1 MVTEKK
7 MKVLVIIPTKLDSTR
22 LEKKNIRELNGK
34 PMFLHSVDYANK
46 SKHDIT
52 IIVSSESD
60 EVKSICEH
68 YNVGFDLRSVDL
80 CGDTEVVDVYLD
92 VVRKKRDD
100 QYDLV
105 VGLQPDNPNRL
116 HTLDECIDYMI
127 ENKYDDLITVNPNYK
142 RSGSVRIFKY
152 DYLYSGQVSKRL
164 GCIKDDAVDVHYESD
179 LELVKSLKND

>member
-1 MVTEKK
+1 

-34 PMFLHSVDYANK
+34 PMFLHSVDYANE

-52 IIVSSESD
+52 IVVSSESD
-60 EVKSICEH
+60 EVKSICED
-68 YNVGFDLRSVDL
+68 YNVGFDLRNANL
-80 CGDTEVVDVYLD
+80 CGDVEVVDVYLN
-92 VVRKKRDD
+92 VVRRTLG

-105 VGLQPDNPNRL
+105 VGLQPDNPNRS

-127 ENKYDDLITVNPNYK
+127 ENKYDDLITVNPSYK

-164 GCIKDDAVDVHYESD
+164 GCIKDGAVDVHYESD
-179 LELVKSLKND
+179 LELVKEKLK

>member
-1 MVTEKK
+1 

-34 PMFLHSVDYANK
+34 PMFLHSVDYANQ

-52 IIVSSESD
+52 IVVSSESD
-60 EVKSICEH
+60 EVKSICED
-68 YNVGFDLRSVDL
+68 YNVGFDLRNANL
-80 CGDTEVVDVYLD
+80 CGDAEVVDVYLN
-92 VVRKKRDD
+92 VVRRTLG

-105 VGLQPDNPNRL
+105 VGLQPDNPNRS

-127 ENKYDDLITVNPNYK
+127 ENKYDDLITVNPSYK

-179 LELVKSLKND
+179 LELVKEKLK

>member
-1 MVTEKK
+1 
-7 MKVLVIIPTKLDSTR
+7 MKILVIIPTKLDSTR

-34 PMFLHSVDYANK
+34 PMFLHSVDYANE

-52 IIVSSESD
+52 IVVSSESD
-60 EVKSICEH
+60 EVKSICEQ
-68 YNVGFDLRSVDL
+68 YGVGFDLRNANL
-80 CGDTEVVDVYLD
+80 CGDTEVVDVYLN
-92 VVRKKRDD
+92 VVRRTFG

-105 VGLQPDNPNRL
+105 VGLQPDNPNRS

-127 ENKYDDLITVNPNYK
+127 ENKYDDLITVNPSYK

-179 LELVKSLKND
+179 LELVKEKLK